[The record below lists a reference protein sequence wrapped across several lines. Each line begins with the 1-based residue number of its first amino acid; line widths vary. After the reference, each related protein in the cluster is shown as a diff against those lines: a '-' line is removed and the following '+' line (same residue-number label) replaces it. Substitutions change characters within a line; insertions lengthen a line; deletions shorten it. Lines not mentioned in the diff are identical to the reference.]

1 MILNTLISRIW
12 IALACSVLAITQIHA
27 LDTGRADVQE
37 FIGEMVTEHNF
48 DRDSLTATLA
58 GAETQQSILDAISRP
73 AERVRQWHEYR
84 QIFITP
90 ERIKAGVEFW
100 NEHQETLHRISEDT
114 GVPPEILVG
123 IIGVETYFGRITG
136 RYKVLDALVTLGFD
150 YPPRSKFFRREL
162 GEFLLLAREEELSVD
177 ETLGSYAGAMGSPQ
191 FIPSSY
197 RAYAKDGDGNERR
210 DLFQSWPDIIASV
223 ANYFVAHKWRKDGP
237 VISRAYLSQNF
248 SVMPPKRNRL
258 KLDSTL
264 GELDEA
270 GLRVVSKLPA
280 STPATFIALQGVD
293 KNEYWA
299 GFHNFYVI
307 TRYNRSVMY
316 ALAVWQL
323 GQAISAE
330 HRAQ

>member
-1 MILNTLISRIW
+1 MTPNTLISRMW
-12 IALACSVLAITQIHA
+12 LALVGSALAITQLHA
-27 LDTGRADVQE
+27 LDTDRADVQKL
-37 FIGEMVTEHNF
+37 IGEMVTEHSF
-48 DRDSLTATLA
+48 DRDSLTTTLA
-58 GAETQQSILDAISRP
+58 GAQTQQSILDAISRP

-90 ERIKAGVEFW
+90 ERIKAGVQFW
-100 NEHQETLHRISEDT
+100 NEHQETLLRISQDT

-162 GEFLLLAREEELSVD
+162 KEFLLLAREEELSID

-223 ANYFVAHKWRKDGP
+223 A
-237 VISRAYLSQNF
+237 
-248 SVMPPKRNRL
+248 
-258 KLDSTL
+258 
-264 GELDEA
+264 
-270 GLRVVSKLPA
+270 
-280 STPATFIALQGVD
+280 
-293 KNEYWA
+293 
-299 GFHNFYVI
+299 
-307 TRYNRSVMY
+307 
-316 ALAVWQL
+316 
-323 GQAISAE
+323 
-330 HRAQ
+330 